1 MGVKRSLRCKKCEHN
16 LLKPEFS
23 PNSIKFKIHLCA
35 SNQIPDVRILTLPDW
50 NNTEESVSRLSQ
62 KNLKKKLPK
71 KFNPKNLIQKIY
83 PKIFLSSVET
93 IKSLMKKALY
103 WLLQILPIQM

>member
-50 NNTEESVSRLSQ
+50 NNTEESVSRLILDHQ
-62 KNLKKKLPK
+62 KNVELGTR
-71 KFNPKNLIQKIY
+71 
-83 PKIFLSSVET
+83 VET
-93 IKSLMKKALY
+93 IKSLKKKVSC
-103 WLLQILPIQM
+103 WLSQILHIRM

>member
-50 NNTEESVSRLSQ
+50 NNTEESVSRSLTHSRFTFVKIV
-62 KNLKKKLPK
+62 KN
-71 KFNPKNLIQKIY
+71 N
-83 PKIFLSSVET
+83 
-93 IKSLMKKALY
+93 
-103 WLLQILPIQM
+103 

>member
-62 KNLKKKLPK
+62 KIKK
-71 KFNPKNLIQKIY
+71 NYQKNLIQKIY
-83 PKIFLSSVET
+83 PKFFFSSVET

-103 WLLQILPIQM
+103 WLLQILLIQM